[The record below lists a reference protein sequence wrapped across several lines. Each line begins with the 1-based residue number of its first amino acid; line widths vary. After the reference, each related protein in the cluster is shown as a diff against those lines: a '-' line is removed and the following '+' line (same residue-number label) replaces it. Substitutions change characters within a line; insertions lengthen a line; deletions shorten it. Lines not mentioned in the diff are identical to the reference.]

1 MNRCLY
7 VNWWFSKCNGW
18 SYYYIVSCKSNV
30 EFDWPVCLP
39 RRQRQFYPTGSPL
52 TMGEGLGVFA
62 RTTWSWVWAPFWQH
76 RRAAVLKA
84 TLKGSLPILHGRWA
98 WELPNCA
105 RVVTL
110 HTPAWNTWAPSW
122 LKSCVLHWQIQSKR
136 CNLYGPECF
145 FFGIRWF
152 SGLACFVSFVF
163 YLLYLMAGVYHS
175 VPRLDQR
182 CTCRNATAPVQ
193 SESPNTVPRVRDKG
207 GLQTLCMHRS
217 KFQMGMDQYL

>member
-145 FFGIRWF
+145 F
-152 SGLACFVSFVF
+152 LA
-163 YLLYLMAGVYHS
+163 S
-175 VPRLDQR
+175 VD
-182 CTCRNATAPVQ
+182 
-193 SESPNTVPRVRDKG
+193 
-207 GLQTLCMHRS
+207 
-217 KFQMGMDQYL
+217 FQV